1 MWVNFQQSVVVVTRP
16 RPGWFEKTLQFAMN
30 TDYENRPITDKYVTN
45 MTWVE
50 FTRPK
55 GANQEPALGSDHS
68 TCYSLVNLVTDALKK
83 KLQFK
88 KYNIKLQWN
97 VPRN

>member
-1 MWVNFQQSVVVVTRP
+1 
-16 RPGWFEKTLQFAMN
+16 MN
-30 TDYENRPITDKYVTN
+30 TDYENRPITDKDVTN

-55 GANQEPALGSDHS
+55 GANQKPALGSGHS

-83 KLQFK
+83 SFNSK
-88 KYNIKLQWN
+88 NITSSYSDMYHVISELEIIITPADVMKWKDENKETLHYL
-97 VPRN
+97 

>member
-1 MWVNFQQSVVVVTRP
+1 
-16 RPGWFEKTLQFAMN
+16 MN
-30 TDYENRPITDKYVTN
+30 TDYKNIPITDKYVTN

-55 GANQEPALGSDHS
+55 GANQEPALGSGHS

>member
-1 MWVNFQQSVVVVTRP
+1 
-16 RPGWFEKTLQFAMN
+16 MN

-55 GANQEPALGSDHS
+55 GANQEPALGSGHS
-68 TCYSLVNLVTDALKK
+68 TCYSLVNWVTDALKK
-83 KLQFK
+83 S
-88 KYNIKLQWN
+88 YNSKNITSSYSEMYHVISELEIIITPADVMKWKDENKETL
-97 VPRN
+97 RYL